1 MSSGSGIM
9 ADKFSSEVR
18 SKIMSRIRSKNTKP
32 EKILMKELSGLR
44 LRYQPNI
51 QGKPDFGLKS
61 KKIAIFIDGCFWH
74 KCKKC
79 FKTPKSNKKYWI
91 PKLDRNVKRAKQLNR
106 NLRKEGYL
114 VIRIWEH
121 QINKNSENVALKSKR
136 KISKFLN

>member
-32 EKILMKELSGLR
+32 EQILMKELS
-44 LRYQPNI
+44 
-51 QGKPDFGLKS
+51 GLKS